1 MRVPTIMGAALF
13 QASVKNP
20 SNWVSKQVQERA
32 THTAQGTKEV
42 KSIAVHVSS
51 KTRAKIASEQSI
63 LV

>member
-32 THTAQGTKEV
+32 AHTQQGTKDV
-42 KSIAVHVSS
+42 PQVSVRVS
-51 KTRAKIASEQSI
+51 PKTRAKIAVEQSVI
-63 LV
+63 V